1 MPTATQSNDALV
13 AAHCVNILLAIADGE
28 SAVKAAITNA
38 RIHFAG
44 WSLHNAVQFAT
55 GKRFMAVL
63 GTLSNP
69 ASRFRYAMA
78 RIIAR
83 DVARETGWSGA
94 VRAGSDP
101 AACEREARA
110 LLETLAATV
119 Q

>member
-38 RIHFAG
+38 RTHFAG
-44 WSLHNAVQFAT
+44 WSLHNAVQFVT
-55 GKRFMAVL
+55 GKRFMAQLVKV
-63 GTLSNP
+63 SNP
-69 ASRFRYAMA
+69 DRQFQYAMA
-78 RIIAR
+78 RVIAR

-94 VRAGSDP
+94 VKSGSDP

-110 LLETLAATV
+110 LLETLGATAH
-119 Q
+119 